1 MKRIVVLGLAIAGLW
16 MASTVEGYAQR
27 RDRDDRD
34 DRDHRK
40 EYNKDRHYKD
50 RDKDRKEYYKDL
62 RKADKE
68 YHKDRY
74 KAHKKYR
81 KVASRHHVPSW
92 GNRHNYHGDRHVY
105 FKEYKTYYDPRR
117 EGYVYLDGGRWLFSP
132 SVPKFMLNVDLGR
145 AQIQI
150 MQDIPLTVRP
160 EVYYRR

>member
-16 MASTVEGYAQR
+16 MASTVEVYAQR
-27 RDRDDRD
+27 HDRDNGKNK
-34 DRDHRK
+34 K
-40 EYNKDRHYKD
+40 EYNKGRYDKD
-50 RDKDRKEYYKDL
+50 RDKDRKEYYKDR
-62 RKADKE
+62 RKADDK
-68 YHKDRY
+68 YYKDRA
-74 KAHKKYR
+74 KARKKYR
-81 KVASRHHVPSW
+81 KVAYNHNVPAWGRHHSY
-92 GNRHNYHGDRHVY
+92 RGDRHVY

-150 MQDIPLTVRP
+150 MQDVPLTVRP